1 MSLAGRERCAD
12 LFLFY
17 SYYEICRMNLPQ
29 TSNLSFS
36 KDRPANNAALL
47 RGLTEAEVEAKIA
60 NGEVNTLV
68 EQTSRTYGAILT
80 ANIFTLFNAIL
91 GALLAL
97 VLIFGS
103 IKDALFGI
111 ILIINP
117 LIGIIQEIRA
127 KKTLDRLVL
136 LNAPKVYVIR
146 DGQTVELPAKEI
158 VSDDLIQLKT
168 GDQVIVDGDV
178 FNSENLE
185 IDESLLSGESV
196 PIQKNQGDA
205 ILSGSFVVAGSGKFK
220 VTKVGKQTYAQKL
233 KTEARQFEL
242 TRSEL
247 IIGTNKFL
255 RYIIW
260 AMVVV
265 APLLFITQFR
275 AFGSIQNAFPT
286 TVAGLVGMVP
296 QGLVLLTSITFAVS
310 VVKLGRRR
318 VLVQELPAVEGLAR
332 VDVMCFDKTGTLTKD
347 ALVFK
352 HLEKIDEQ
360 SNVEQAL
367 QAFSQGSSPN
377 ATLSALA
384 EAFPSNKI
392 STAKTVVPFSSER
405 KWSAL
410 SLDGNKTWILGA
422 PEILLEKLPDQ
433 QSLLSK
439 AASWAESG
447 TRVLLLGWTQ
457 EKITSAQIPGE
468 FAPTA
473 FLLFEE
479 QIREDAQA
487 TLDYFKQQNITLK
500 IISGDNPKTVAA
512 VAARAGLTDFGEA
525 IDAGNLPDDLQ
536 ALSQILETHSIFGRV
551 KPQQKR
557 QMIKALQSKG
567 HVVAMTGDGVNDVL
581 AIKEADLGIAMG
593 KSASATK
600 AVAHIVLLDS
610 KFSTLPLVMAEGR
623 KVIANIERVADL
635 FLTKTIY
642 VTLLAVALG
651 FVGWSFPFLP
661 RHLTLLDGLTIGIP
675 AFFLSFAPNTERYR
689 SGFTNRVLRFVI
701 PAGSVAAAATFTVYG
716 LARAQA
722 AGQEVQSTA
731 ALLSLITVS
740 FWVLGILSRP
750 LIFWRKILLIT
761 MLGLFAAV
769 MALTWTRHF
778 FLLEFPNFLIFIE
791 TIALTTIFI
800 CLLELIFKF
809 NKSLNK

>member
-1 MSLAGRERCAD
+1 MT
-12 LFLFY
+12 
-17 SYYEICRMNLPQ
+17 LPQ
-29 TSNLSFS
+29 TSNLSLS
-36 KDRPANNAALL
+36 KNAASL
-47 RGLTEAEVEAKIA
+47 RGLTAAEVEERINK
-60 NGEVNTLV
+60 GEVNALV
-68 EQTSRTYGAILT
+68 EQTSRTYKAILS
-80 ANIFTLFNAIL
+80 ANIFTLFNAVL
-91 GALLAL
+91 SALLAL

-127 KKTLDRLVL
+127 KITLDRLVL
-136 LNAPKVYVIR
+136 LNAPKVYVVR
-146 DGQTVELPAKEI
+146 DGQTAELSAKEI
-158 VSDDLIQLKT
+158 VIDDLIQLRT
-168 GDQVIVDGDV
+168 GDQVMVDGEV
-178 FNSENLE
+178 SNSEALE

-205 ILSGSFVVAGSGKFK
+205 ILSGSFVVAGAGKFK
-220 VTKVGKQTYAQKL
+220 VTKIGKQTYAQQL
-233 KTEARQFEL
+233 KTEARQFTG

-247 IIGTNKFL
+247 IIGINKFL

-275 AFGSIQNAFPT
+275 AFGSIRNAFPT

-310 VVKLGRRR
+310 VIKLGRRR

-347 ALVFK
+347 AIVFQR
-352 HLEKIDEQ
+352 LEKIDEQ
-360 SNVEQAL
+360 SDVEQVL
-367 QAFSQGSSPN
+367 QAFSQVSSPN
-377 ATLSALA
+377 TTLTALA
-384 EAFPSNKI
+384 AAFQSDKV
-392 STAKTVVPFSSER
+392 STAKIAVPFSSER

-410 SLDGNKTWILGA
+410 SLDGKQTWILGA
-422 PEILLEKLPDQ
+422 PEILLEKLPDR

-439 AASWAESG
+439 SASWAESG

-457 EKITSAQIPGE
+457 EKITSAQIPAK
-468 FAPTA
+468 FAPAA

-479 QIREDAQA
+479 QIREDAPA

-512 VAARAGLTDFGEA
+512 VAARAGLTDFGEP
-525 IDAGNLPDDLQ
+525 IDARHLPDDLQ
-536 ALSQILETHSIFGRV
+536 ALSQIVETNSIFGRV

-581 AIKEADLGIAMG
+581 ALKEADLGIAMG
-593 KSASATK
+593 KGAPATK

-610 KFSTLPLVMAEGR
+610 KFSTLPVVMAEGR

-642 VTLLAVALG
+642 VTLLAVA
-651 FVGWSFPFLP
+651 VGSMVWTFPFLP
-661 RHLTLLDGLTIGIP
+661 RHLTLIDGLTIGIP
-675 AFFLSFAPNTERYR
+675 AFFLALAPNTERYR
-689 SGFTNRVLRFVI
+689 SGFTVRVLRFII
-701 PAGSVAAAATFTVYG
+701 PAGLIAAAASFTVYG

-731 ALLSLITVS
+731 ALLSLTIVS

-769 MALTWTRHF
+769 MALPWTRHF
-778 FLLEFPNFLIFIE
+778 FILEFPGFLIFME
-791 TIALTTIFI
+791 TIALTILFI
-800 CLLELIFKF
+800 GLLELIFKF
-809 NKSLNK
+809 SRFERFK